1 MINDDLK
8 MMHLNFLDSYDD
20 IDYTFEQ
27 ILSRDY
33 ILKQL
38 KERDFDN
45 LRIRPGINDNVIR
58 ESEMLD
64 FVLGLND
71 CCVRCGCSLCLEDEW
86 TTEFKSELC
95 NDCEKIMDGEMHLLP
110 L

>member
-1 MINDDLK
+1 MIENDLK

-38 KERDFDN
+38 KERDFDG
-45 LRIRPGINDNVIR
+45 LRIRPAINMI
-58 ESEMLD
+58 
-64 FVLGLND
+64 
-71 CCVRCGCSLCLEDEW
+71 
-86 TTEFKSELC
+86 
-95 NDCEKIMDGEMHLLP
+95 I
-110 L
+110 